1 MTKNYCVW
9 NASRNR
15 EYLSDMLNRVGFRE
29 NFVGNRGKG
38 GQWLPRKIVIGI

>member
-15 EYLSDMLNRVGFRE
+15 EYLSDMLNRVGFR
-29 NFVGNRGKG
+29 GK
-38 GQWLPRKIVIGI
+38 LCR